1 MKTTRNLRLLSLLGF
16 LLLLAPFYD
25 SCNGHRMK
33 QAESAAVAAMDT
45 TIVTVDSVDIDSTE
59 IAEIEVDTISNSVE
73 NYETSFLAEAYD
85 FIDDDDS
92 ENAFEFTEIFL
103 DEIFEF
109 DYKELKKGIEEEG
122 IGVLFFYLKNLCFGL
137 IILFMG
143 TILVLS
149 FSKKFNWVYRLSII
163 NFILLI
169 ISLISIFLE
178 GTFEHIRQIKWGYY
192 AFIITNLLIFYYSK
206 LASKQ
211 QNS

>member
-1 MKTTRNLRLLSLLGF
+1 
-16 LLLLAPFYD
+16 
-25 SCNGHRMK
+25 MK

-122 IGVLFFYLKNLCFGL
+122 K
-137 IILFMG
+137 
-143 TILVLS
+143 
-149 FSKKFNWVYRLSII
+149 
-163 NFILLI
+163 
-169 ISLISIFLE
+169 
-178 GTFEHIRQIKWGYY
+178 
-192 AFIITNLLIFYYSK
+192 
-206 LASKQ
+206 
-211 QNS
+211 